1 MWYNIYI
8 IYVIYEI
15 YIKMSSLCELDC
27 TKIRYVFFSQ
37 SFIFLGSEGTPPK
50 INIFAPDFRMA
61 GKRLFPFGRAHFY
74 VSFRECLS
82 WELKSWEPKGTLPMP
97 HPPPKK
103 FSALKG
109 GTIKPWAP
117 SQGETH
123 SIHDFP
129 PPRSTF
135 WGCVFWYAFLSP
147 RWVPTTRELQPNW
160 HPSFS
165 HRVLVPFFRKNNMA
179 DQQGD

>member
-1 MWYNIYI
+1 M
-8 IYVIYEI
+8 
-15 YIKMSSLCELDC
+15 MFD
-27 TKIRYVFFSQ
+27 VFSFLSQ
-37 SFIFLGSEGTPPK
+37 QFLVGHSFLPQWHWWSPHDQLPNAYDLRSQQNSPKDHRSTRESAHGFLGQ
-50 INIFAPDFRMA
+50 
-61 GKRLFPFGRAHFY
+61 
-74 VSFRECLS
+74 
-82 WELKSWEPKGTLPMP
+82 SWEPKGTLPMP